1 MMMKKNT
8 IRLILFLLMSTIWN
22 YGYAKAIQTFSIEY
36 GKLKDAKKLAKFDVL
51 DVNRGSY
58 KDLDKS
64 GKTWARIK
72 AYNPNIKIF
81 LYQAGMGF
89 FLNHDSY
96 QPIALNSVSR
106 YKNARGHSMGDIY
119 HDNPNFILRDSNG
132 NMYKNS
138 FGVVMAD
145 FGDRGFADFWNE
157 ATDQDIIDR
166 PWMADGIFVDLAF
179 VAGKSQPFNYSVFPP
194 AYPDVASWN
203 DGMVAF
209 NTRIVKYFNNFNQ
222 KLFANVGNMHN
233 SAGANAWLRID
244 RSGNAPYLAMEEG
257 WIAVEYGAGDVQF
270 FNHAL
275 WKRSIDTVYNLKN
288 IRPALYS
295 HTKILTGGKGQ
306 SNWGETVNSWD
317 VFYYALSSYLLARQ
331 EDNNAYFYFTSG
343 SQNNK
348 SISWYDEYDQL
359 NKLGEPIGKYKTL
372 TNNGITIY
380 WRQYENGYVYVN
392 PNPYYKKNP
401 SKHNATS
408 IKLPVAAK
416 RITHSVVNKN
426 WSQLPNTRVFNL
438 PANRGAIF
446 YVPNSTG
453 TPSSSTPTSSKSKST
468 NIPLTSVS
476 KSVTNCPCSIWG
488 DSVRPKNPSESDVK
502 AVELGLKFSAS
513 ASGYIKGVRFY
524 KGTGNTG
531 KHIGNLW
538 TITGQKLASATFKNE
553 SSSGWQ
559 EVYFNTPVAIN
570 ANTAYIVS
578 YHAPNGHYSNDNLS
592 FNKSVVNGPLRALK
606 NGEIGGNGV
615 YRYSGSSSFPI
626 SAYRSTNYFV
636 DVIFEE
642 D

>member
-1 MMMKKNT
+1 
-8 IRLILFLLMSTIWN
+8 
-22 YGYAKAIQTFSIEY
+22 
-36 GKLKDAKKLAKFDVL
+36 
-51 DVNRGSY
+51 
-58 KDLDKS
+58 
-64 GKTWARIK
+64 
-72 AYNPNIKIF
+72 
-81 LYQAGMGF
+81 
-89 FLNHDSY
+89 
-96 QPIALNSVSR
+96 
-106 YKNARGHSMGDIY
+106 
-119 HDNPNFILRDSNG
+119 
-132 NMYKNS
+132 
-138 FGVVMAD
+138 
-145 FGDRGFADFWNE
+145 
-157 ATDQDIIDR
+157 
-166 PWMADGIFVDLAF
+166 
-179 VAGKSQPFNYSVFPP
+179 
-194 AYPDVASWN
+194 
-203 DGMVAF
+203 
-209 NTRIVKYFNNFNQ
+209 
-222 KLFANVGNMHN
+222 MHTA
-233 SAGANAWLRID
+233 AGANAWLRID

-257 WIAVEYGAGDVQF
+257 WITVEYGNGDVQF

-288 IRPALYS
+288 IRPALLT
-295 HTKILTGGKGQ
+295 HTAIKPGGKGK

-317 VFYYALSSYLLARQ
+317 VLYYALSSYLIARQ
-331 EDNNAYFYFTSG
+331 EDNNAYFSFLNG
-343 SQNNK
+343 SQNYTAPA
-348 SISWYDEYDQL
+348 WYDEYDQL
-359 NKLGEPIGKYKTL
+359 NKLGEPIGKYKTF

-426 WSQLPNTRVFNL
+426 WSQLANTRVFNL

-468 NIPLTSVS
+468 NIPPTSVS

-502 AVELGLKFSAS
+502 AVELGLKFSSS

-524 KGTGNTG
+524 KGAGNTG

-553 SSSGWQ
+553 SGSGWQ

-592 FNKSVVNGPLRALK
+592 FNKSVVNGPLRAMK